1 MFNNKYWT
9 TISIGICLLA
19 LVFVT
24 VFSIEKNQAGAEQME
39 SLDEVFDRIGP
50 YFKNHPELL
59 SASLKAVKDFN
70 SISDDDCVAKVNN
83 VPISIA
89 EIEFM
94 KGLKD
99 AFEERNSSKVHYYAD
114 TKSGYEAGQSY
125 DCAYN
130 HEFIAYKTPS
140 DTIYPP
146 EIGNG
151 VASVNGVYLVNSSN
165 KVVNTHSN
173 EWRNGFLRSH
183 IFPGGTHYYATLYST
198 EWLQGFPSGSYRVKV
213 VSTFALPT
221 YWVPWLWTSDTCYT
235 SYF

>member
-1 MFNNKYWT
+1 MGFFF
-9 TISIGICLLA
+9 ICSYPSSALA
-19 LVFVT
+19 M
-24 VFSIEKNQAGAEQME
+24 I
-39 SLDEVFDRIGP
+39 
-50 YFKNHPELL
+50 
-59 SASLKAVKDFN
+59 SASGTWTHRAWSLQHGYKNFTY
-70 SISDDDCVAKVNN
+70 SDDDCVAKVNN